1 MRRCFLSLGAVALA
15 IGGLGISAQAASAAP
30 ASAAPASD
38 VVRSQSSV
46 PGVWNFTGSRYAALW
61 DCEVAGRNGMASGQ
75 WLNYDC
81 REVQWD
87 GTKWE
92 LWVFVN

>member
-1 MRRCFLSLGAVALA
+1 MRRFVLSLGAIALTIA
-15 IGGLGISAQAASAAP
+15 GLSFSASTASATPAP
-30 ASAAPASD
+30 NAA
-38 VVRSQSSV
+38 QLQSV
-46 PGVWNFTGSRYAALW
+46 PGVWSFTGDRYAANW
-61 DCEVAGRNGMASGQ
+61 DCEFAGQNGMASGQ

-92 LWVFVN
+92 LWVFIN